1 MAFKPI
7 NILINAKDNASAV
20 FDGLSNKIKL
30 VGASIAAYFGVQ
42 AFVGAVKGAADLQAA
57 MSKVEAATGATA
69 AEMKTME
76 GAIAK
81 AISGTQ
87 FTAIEAAGALENLGK
102 AGLSAADAVKALPAV
117 IKLAAAG
124 GIELGASADY
134 VTKTVMGMG
143 LSFSDAARV
152 ADVLAKGA
160 NATNTSVDGL
170 GQALSYTAPIARTLG
185 VSLEGTVAIIGKLAD
200 AGIDASRAGTALN
213 SIMSQFADPA
223 SKFRQQLSAAGI
235 TTNDFEKALQ
245 QLAAAG
251 PKGSKA
257 INAVGLEAG
266 PALRSLLNQGMAA
279 LSGLKKELQDSSGS
293 AQSFA
298 DILKNNLNGSL
309 ASMSQAWTSVTNT
322 LTKPVLPVL
331 QAGVEK
337 LSETFR
343 AWVADGTIGKMGDAI
358 AKAFQAGIDWVT
370 KFVASFDLDA
380 LTTKIQTWANEAGA
394 AFEAIGNKANAA
406 GAIMQTAYGVMSAGG
421 NTVMSVLYLL
431 GATAAGVL
439 AKIQEGLALLLQG
452 MAKISFGDVSKQFAD
467 FAKEV
472 EISAGATGAAAE
484 ALADKAAEAFDSAT
498 EAART
503 AQDGFGRFSDA
514 MAKGSEESKALSEAS
529 KAAGRA
535 VAEAAAKTEAA
546 AASAAVKAKADAAQK
561 TALADLQAQY
571 KAAIDSG
578 NWQKAVE
585 LQDQIRKAVAGVTD
599 EFSKQGAPVES
610 AAERVSRAFQE
621 LGVTSQAE
629 LKRMAEAAK
638 ASFEAIK
645 NSGDTTLAD
654 KANAWKSYADKAIA
668 ANNGVA
674 SSSIQAEAGMHGF
687 KVEVDA
693 AGKATIRLM
702 EQAAGAT
709 GGVGDAARDAAAGFV
724 QMGEAAEKAA
734 QQAAEAARKSSDLAA
749 GYQGHDN
756 MGHATRSAG
765 GWTWMRIVDELKQR
779 GLDEESARNAAKDFT
794 DAQGNVQYYNNAG
807 QNKWRGNTL
816 SDALGNLVQ
825 DYFMNGKGKDDAL
838 AKAKQE
844 SEQKAAANA
853 PVAAAPAAAA
863 PTRSTTTVVNNITLV
878 YNGSQ
883 EKFSVN
889 TVDGTDADLKRL
901 LGRLDFA
908 AKVAQ

>member
-143 LSFSDAARV
+143 LSFTDAARV

-223 SKFRQQLSAAGI
+223 SKFRQELSAAGI

-309 ASMSQAWTSVTNT
+309 AAMSQAWTSVTNT

-484 ALADKAAEAFDSAT
+484 ALADKAADAFNNAT

-503 AQDGFGRFSDA
+503 AQAGFGRFTDT
-514 MAKGSEESKALSEAS
+514 MAQSRGESKALADANREAAKAIDDVAMKAVAAAEAGLNKANADAQQKAALAELTAQYRAAIGS
-529 KAAGRA
+529 GDLQLAAQLQEKIAKAAG
-535 VAEAAAKTEAA
+535 
-546 AASAAVKAKADAAQK
+546 
-561 TALADLQAQY
+561 
-571 KAAIDSG
+571 
-578 NWQKAVE
+578 
-585 LQDQIRKAVAGVTD
+585 GVTD
-599 EFSKQGAPVES
+599 EFKKQGA
-610 AAERVSRAFQE
+610 AADD
-621 LGVTSQAE
+621 
-629 LKRMAEAAK
+629 AAK
-638 ASFEAIK
+638 KLAAAFTTLGIQSQESLNNIARDFK
-645 NSGDTTLAD
+645 NSFDLINKSTDTTLAD
-654 KANAWKSYADKAIA
+654 KANAWKAYAEKAIA

-674 SSSIQAEAGMHGF
+674 TAALQAEARARGF
-687 KVEVDA
+687 RIEVDA
-693 AGKATIRLM
+693 AGKASIQSM
-702 EQAAGAT
+702 
-709 GGVGDAARDAAAGFV
+709 
-724 QMGEAAEKAA
+724 EKAA
-734 QQAAEAARKSSDLAA
+734 EATAGVGAAAREAAA
-749 GYQGHDN
+749 GYQDMGAAAEDAGSKAEIAAEKQKLAMQQTDN
-756 MGHATRSAG
+756 MGHDTRSAG

-853 PVAAAPAAAA
+853 PVAAAPAVAA

>member
-298 DILKNNLNGSL
+298 DILRNNLNGSL

-484 ALADKAAEAFDSAT
+484 ALADKAAEAFDNAT

-503 AQDGFGRFSDA
+503 AQAGFGRFTDT
-514 MAKGSEESKALSEAS
+514 MAQSREESKALAEAN
-529 KAAGRA
+529 R
-535 VAEAAAKTEAA
+535 AAAKAIDDVALKAVAA
-546 AASAAVKAKADAAQK
+546 AEAGLNKAYADAQQKAALAELTAQYRAAIGSGDLQLAAQLQDKIAKAA
-561 TALADLQAQY
+561 
-571 KAAIDSG
+571 
-578 NWQKAVE
+578 
-585 LQDQIRKAVAGVTD
+585 AGVTD
-599 EFSKQGAPVES
+599 EFKKQGA
-610 AAERVSRAFQE
+610 AADD
-621 LGVTSQAE
+621 
-629 LKRMAEAAK
+629 AAK
-638 ASFEAIK
+638 KLAAAFTTLGIQSQESLNNIARDFK
-645 NSGDTTLAD
+645 NSFDLINKSTDTTLAD
-654 KANAWKSYADKAIA
+654 KANAWKAYAEKAIA

-674 SSSIQAEAGMHGF
+674 TAALQAEARARGF
-687 KVEVDA
+687 RIEVDA
-693 AGKATIRLM
+693 AGKASIQSM
-702 EQAAGAT
+702 
-709 GGVGDAARDAAAGFV
+709 
-724 QMGEAAEKAA
+724 EKAA
-734 QQAAEAARKSSDLAA
+734 EATAGVGAAAREAAA
-749 GYQGHDN
+749 GYQDMGAAAEDAGSKAEIAAEKQKLAMQQTDN
-756 MGHATRSAG
+756 MGHDTRSAG

-838 AKAKQE
+838 AKAKQDAQE
-844 SEQKAAANA
+844 KSPPVTA
-853 PVAAAPAAAA
+853 PAPKPAAAAPAAASA
-863 PTRSTTTVVNNITLV
+863 TVIVNITLENTKYTV
-878 YNGSQ
+878 PTTDRGRNDIEALLKQIGYAAQVSQ
-883 EKFSVN
+883 
-889 TVDGTDADLKRL
+889 
-901 LGRLDFA
+901 
-908 AKVAQ
+908 